1 MTTHEHPKALPF
13 LCLTEMW
20 ERFGFY
26 VVQGMLVL
34 YMTQALQFSD
44 DKSYMIMGAYWALAY
59 LAPFV
64 GGSLADRLLG
74 FKTSTLLGAILLSA
88 GYALLSLW
96 SEGFYLSLAIII
108 IGNGLLKPSISSL
121 LGSLYTKGNPQ
132 RESGF
137 TLFYIG
143 INFGALLAGFSS
155 GYIKTHFGWHAGFM
169 LASVGLII
177 GIITFCVGLKYMV
190 ELQHET
196 HLHRPNIT
204 LTFKLGIALGGIITV
219 YLIDCLLQN
228 STLSRW
234 ILPLGGLLL
243 LLYIF
248 FMTLRQEHDARE
260 RMWKLN
266 ILIISSVIFWM
277 IYMQM
282 FFSYSLFIDRLVQ
295 KDWFGFHV
303 PTTAFYGVE
312 NLFIVLLGPLFAY
325 TWHKLN
331 KANKNPSS
339 FIKFVFAIV
348 FAGIG
353 TLFMYCGTYYANAE
367 SLINPL
373 WVVAAYFF
381 VAFGE
386 MLLSPIGLSAVTTLA
401 PRNLIG
407 MMMGVWFVALGFG
420 GQFAG
425 LLAKLSDIPADI
437 KNPASQLLIYRHAF
451 CMFAALTFISA
462 LLLFIIQ
469 ALLKKHRS

>member
-1 MTTHEHPKALPF
+1 MTKHTHPKALPF

-59 LAPFV
+59 LAPFA
-64 GGSLADRLLG
+64 GGTLADRLLG
-74 FKTSTLLGAILLSA
+74 FKTSTLLGAILLSS
-88 GYALLSLW
+88 GYAILALW
-96 SEGFYLSLAIII
+96 PEGFYLSLAIII

-121 LGSLYTKGNPQ
+121 LGSLYAAGDPQ

-177 GIITFCVGLKYMV
+177 GIITFCAGLKHMM

-196 HLHRPNIT
+196 HMQRPRM
-204 LTFKLGIALGGIITV
+204 LLSHKLGIALGALIVVI
-219 YLIDCLLQN
+219 LIDFLLQN

-234 ILPLGGLLL
+234 ILPIGGLLL

-248 FMTLRQEHDARE
+248 FMTLCQEHDARQ

-295 KDWFGFHV
+295 KNCFGFHI

-325 TWHKLN
+325 TWQRLN
-331 KANKNPSS
+331 KAKRNPSS
-339 FIKFVFAIV
+339 FIKFVFAIL
-348 FAGIG
+348 FAGVG
-353 TLFMYCGTYYANAE
+353 ALMMYCGTFFADTA

-425 LLAKLSDIPADI
+425 MLAKLSDIPEEI
-437 KNPASQLLIYRHAF
+437 KSPALQLLIYRHAF
-451 CMFAALTFISA
+451 CAFATLTFASA
-462 LLLFIIQ
+462 IILFTIH
-469 ALLKKHRS
+469 LFLRSKR